1 MSVDL
6 RRLSH
11 EALVATVS
19 GRVRGTVRPSA
30 AELDSF
36 YVRDP
41 SVPAARI
48 ETYPRRRRVR
58 DVVASMAE
66 SVPAAIE
73 ATARPVVELTYA
85 SFFVE
90 PEAVAARGDR
100 VMAVAS

>member
-6 RRLSH
+6 RGLSH
-11 EALVATVS
+11 ESLVAAVS
-19 GRVRGTVRPSA
+19 GRLGGTPRMTA
-30 AELDSF
+30 TQLDSW

-66 SVPAAIE
+66 SIE
-73 ATARPVVELTYA
+73 AAARPTEVSYA

-90 PEAVAARGDR
+90 PEAVEARGAR
-100 VMAVAS
+100 HMAVAS